1 MLQVRTKGGDLRER
15 SVSQLSGGERSRVS
29 LALGLGF
36 AELAAARGRL
46 TPNLLVL
53 DEVSPGAGRVI
64 CHLAHASFFFKC
76 CLGLKVAGW

>member
-1 MLQVRTKGGDLRER
+1 MRER
-15 SVSQLSGGERSRVS
+15 SVNQLSGGERSRVS

-53 DEVSPGAGRVI
+53 DEVSQPWSRQGRP
-64 CHLAHASFFFKC
+64 
-76 CLGLKVAGW
+76 LKGN